1 MAASVEQFSS
11 LVSRIYGAALDG
23 GLWESTLTALL
34 DALGG
39 HGGALL
45 LAESG
50 SRRFRS
56 TAIGMDGAGVMA
68 YESHYGRM
76 DPVPS
81 MLIAA
86 RVGNVFSGS
95 HLATPGE
102 HRRTEFYTDWA
113 KPFGT
118 GDGLFASL
126 TKSDGGLNW
135 FCCNAPLRDEPFAT
149 PERMRLLQL
158 LVPHLQQA
166 LAAQHRLA
174 DAANVTHRALDAYEH
189 MRHGVAWV
197 SPGGKLMHGNSAA
210 LDLFRSGSGLSLAAD
225 GQLRAGGDEVNASLR
240 RLIGLAAS
248 GDGDGIKSAG
258 FLSVRRSHGGSPLAV
273 HVLPVSAE
281 AHCMDGH
288 VPGALLIVVDVD
300 ERGESRPEILQDL
313 FGLTRSEAMV
323 ATAMLSHGSLEAIA
337 VELGVSLATVRTH
350 LHRVYSKVGVNRQS
364 DLVRVVQTVHADLR
378 QRPHNGFPS

>member
-11 LVSRIYGAALDG
+11 LVSQIYGAALDSD
-23 GLWESTLTALL
+23 LWEPTLTALL

-45 LAESG
+45 LAEPG

-56 TAIGMDGAGVMA
+56 TAIGMDGAGVVA
-68 YESHYGRM
+68 YENHYGRI

-86 RVGNVFSGS
+86 RVGDVFSGS
-95 HLATPGE
+95 HLASPSE

-126 TKSDGGLNW
+126 TKSDGGLSW
-135 FCCNAPLRDEPFAT
+135 FCCSAPLRDEPFAT
-149 PERMRLLQL
+149 PERMRLMRL

-174 DAANVTHRALDAYEH
+174 DAANVTHRSLAAYEH

-197 SPGGKLMHGNSAA
+197 SPAGKLMHGNCAA

-225 GQLRAGGDEVNASLR
+225 GQLRARADEVNASLR
-240 RLIGLAAS
+240 RLVGLAAS

-258 FLSVRRSHGGSPLAV
+258 FLAVPRMHGASPLAV
-273 HVLPVSAE
+273 HVLPISAE
-281 AHCMDGH
+281 TQGMEGS
-288 VPGALLIVVDVD
+288 VPGALLIIVDLD
-300 ERGESRPEILQDL
+300 GRGQSRPEILQDL
-313 FGLTRSEAMV
+313 FGLTRSEALV

-337 VELGVSLATVRTH
+337 VELDVSLATVRTH

-378 QRPHNGFPS
+378 QRPHGGFLS